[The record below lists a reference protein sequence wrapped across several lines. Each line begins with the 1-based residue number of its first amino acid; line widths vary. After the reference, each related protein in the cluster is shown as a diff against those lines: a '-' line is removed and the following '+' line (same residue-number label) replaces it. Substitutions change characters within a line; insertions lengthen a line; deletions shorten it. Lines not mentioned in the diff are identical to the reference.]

1 MLKLNYTDVGLYM
14 ERTMTNPELL
24 IAQRVLLAMRLGRSL
39 HVEPSRAS
47 FLLPADIP
55 ELKVLEMSLHQEY
68 GSAVTLVTVDE
79 EFVEVGLSGSWIAED
94 KDAHEGM
101 FLTVMSDRTESLIH
115 KLWQMSE
122 VHISS
127 PASGS
132 SLSGE
137 SDTRIF

>member
-1 MLKLNYTDVGLYM
+1 MLKLNYTDVGLFM

-39 HVEPSRAS
+39 HVELGRAS

-55 ELKVLEMSLHQEY
+55 ELKVLEMALNREY
-68 GSAVTLVTVDE
+68 GSVITLTAVDE

-101 FLTVMSDRTESLIH
+101 FLAVMSDRNEFLIY

-122 VHISS
+122 AHISS
-127 PASGS
+127 LA
-132 SLSGE
+132 
-137 SDTRIF
+137 

>member
-24 IAQRVLLAMRLGRSL
+24 IAQRVLLAMRLGRSRP
-39 HVEPSRAS
+39 VEPGHAS

-55 ELKVLEMSLHQEY
+55 ELEVLETALHREY
-68 GSAVTLVTVDE
+68 GSAVTLIPVDE

-101 FLTVMSDRTESLIH
+101 FFAVMSDRTEFLIH

-127 PASGS
+127 LA
-132 SLSGE
+132 
-137 SDTRIF
+137 

>member
-39 HVEPSRAS
+39 HVEPGRAS

-55 ELKVLEMSLHQEY
+55 ELEVLETALQREY
-68 GSAVTLVTVDE
+68 GSAVTLIAVDE
-79 EFVEVGLSGSWIAED
+79 EFLEVGLSGSWIAED

-101 FLTVMSDRTESLIH
+101 FLTMMSDRTEFLIH

-127 PASGS
+127 LA
-132 SLSGE
+132 
-137 SDTRIF
+137 

>member
-24 IAQRVLLAMRLGRSL
+24 IAQRVLLAVRLGKTL
-39 HVEPSRAS
+39 YIEPGRAS

-55 ELKVLEMSLHQEY
+55 ELKVLEMALHQEY
-68 GSAVTLVTVDE
+68 GSVVTLLAVDE
-79 EFVEVGLSGSWIAED
+79 DFVEVGLSGSWIAED

-101 FLTVMSDRTESLIH
+101 FLTVMSDRIERFIY

-127 PASGS
+127 PA
-132 SLSGE
+132 
-137 SDTRIF
+137 

>member
-24 IAQRVLLAMRLGRSL
+24 IAQRVVLAMRLGQTL
-39 HVEPSRAS
+39 HVEPGCAS

-55 ELKVLEMSLHQEY
+55 ELKVLEMALQREY
-68 GSAVTLVTVDE
+68 GSAVTFTAVDE

-101 FLTVMSDRTESLIH
+101 FLTVMSNCTEFLIY

-122 VHISS
+122 ARISS
-127 PASGS
+127 LA
-132 SLSGE
+132 
-137 SDTRIF
+137 

>member
-24 IAQRVLLAMRLGRSL
+24 MQERVLLAMRLGQTL
-39 HVEPSRAS
+39 HVEPGRAS

-55 ELKVLEMSLHQEY
+55 ELKVLEMAIKREY
-68 GSAVTLVTVDE
+68 GSGVSLIAVDG

-94 KDAHEGM
+94 KDAHERM
-101 FLTVMSDRTESLIH
+101 FLTVMSDRNEFLIY

-122 VHISS
+122 AHISS
-127 PASGS
+127 LA
-132 SLSGE
+132 
-137 SDTRIF
+137 